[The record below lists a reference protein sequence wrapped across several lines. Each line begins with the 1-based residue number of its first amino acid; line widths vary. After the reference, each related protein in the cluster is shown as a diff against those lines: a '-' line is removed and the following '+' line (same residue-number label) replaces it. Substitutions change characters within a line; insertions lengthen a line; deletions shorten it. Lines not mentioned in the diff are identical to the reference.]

1 MNRRPQGI
9 RLRAIAVAGAIALA
23 GAGLPLLA
31 GSAAAQDAPSGSSAL
46 PNITDKLPDLP
57 SGSLTPGPSDIP
69 NLPIPG
75 LPGGKKSGEPA
86 MDLSKSTGLADGETI
101 TITGTGYRP
110 DDGVY
115 IAQTIE
121 KPKVGFPQTYGEAV
135 KVTPDESGSF
145 TAKLPVNVVFGEVDC
160 RKTDC
165 YVGSFTA
172 FPNLVDRTQD
182 VWKPISFAAG
192 VKPAAGAAGTGDA
205 GKGDSGKGN
214 SGPAATGGGD
224 SATSKSSS
232 GATVT
237 VSPVS
242 GLKPAG
248 DTVRVVGRGF
258 KTSGN
263 GVYVGLVDVAKFSPI
278 NRDAFAP
285 GTVWVARNNN
295 KLKEDG
301 SFAIDLPVQAKFND
315 TDCTKVECAVY
326 TFAAHGSPDRS
337 QDTSTPVKFAAGAA
351 GTGTGG
357 TDSGK
362 GTDSGAGTGTDSN
375 ASGDSGTSGASG
387 TGTASNSSGVSVSAT
402 PTTGLNPAG
411 DTVTVSGSGFKTGE
425 PGIYVGIAANDNF
438 SPTNQDA
445 FGPDTIWVAE
455 KNGRMSSD
463 GSFTVSLPVQA
474 KFGSTNCLTQRCSIF
489 TFAAHGSSDRSQDT
503 ATPVGFTGGVA
514 PGAAGETPEAKAG
527 SGGTSGGN
535 YAAAGSDADSDDD
548 ADSASSSNGSLSV
561 TASPT
566 TIAAKGSTPVTV
578 SGSGFST
585 DGPGIYVGVAEKS
598 KFSHV
603 DASVFGAVEFIRASE
618 MGSDGSWSTTLDIS
632 PVFPSGNCID
642 NQCAIFTFAAHG
654 SSDRSQDTATDITVS
669 GSEKEKEEARKA
681 AEEEKDKAD
690 KEGTDGKDKAGMVG
704 SDDAADADV
713 DRTAKSSGLGYFGF
727 GLLGFILGGIVVF
740 LIGAARRK
748 KDREQPAA

>member
-1 MNRRPQGI
+1 MKRRHQGV

-31 GSAAAQDAPSGSSAL
+31 GPAAAQDAPSGSSAL
-46 PNITDKLPDLP
+46 PSITDALPDLP

-69 NLPIPG
+69 DLPIPG
-75 LPGGKKSGEPA
+75 LPGGKRSGDPA

-101 TITGTGYRP
+101 TVTGTGYRP

-121 KPKVGFPQTYGEAV
+121 RPKAGFPQTYGEAV
-135 KVTPDESGSF
+135 KVTPDEDGSF

-172 FPNLVDRTQD
+172 FPNLVDRSQD

-192 VKPAAGAAGTGDA
+192 AKPAAGTGAAGAGD
-205 GKGDSGKGN
+205 
-214 SGPAATGGGD
+214 SGPAAAGGARGD
-224 SATSKSSS
+224 SATSTSSS
-232 GATVT
+232 GARVT
-237 VSPVS
+237 VRPVS
-242 GLKPAG
+242 GLTPAG

-258 KTSGN
+258 KTAGN
-263 GVYVGLVDVAKFSPI
+263 GIYVGLVDVARFSPI

-301 SFAIDLPVQAKFND
+301 SFAIDLPVQARFND

-337 QDTSTPVKFAAGAA
+337 QDTSTPVTFAAGPAGA
-351 GTGTGG
+351 GDSGGGAGSGTGA
-357 TDSGK
+357 DSDA
-362 GTDSGAGTGTDSN
+362 GTDSGA
-375 ASGDSGTSGASG
+375 SGASG
-387 TGTASNSSGVSVSAT
+387 TGTASNTSGVSVSAT

-425 PGIYVGIAANDNF
+425 PGIYVGIAADDNF

-474 KFGSTNCLTQRCSIF
+474 KFGSTDCLTQRCSIF

-514 PGAAGETPEAKAG
+514 PGASGGTPTAKAG
-527 SGGTSGGN
+527 SDGASGGN
-535 YAAAGSDADSDDD
+535 YAAADSGDD
-548 ADSASSSNGSLSV
+548 ADSASSADGSPSV
-561 TASPT
+561 SASPT

-681 AEEEKDKAD
+681 AEEGKDKAD
-690 KEGTDGKDKAGMVG
+690 KEGKDKAGIAG
-704 SDDAADADV
+704 SDDAADAEV
-713 DRTAKSSGLGYFGF
+713 DRTAASSGLGHFGF

-740 LIGAARRK
+740 LLGATRRK
-748 KDREQPAA
+748 RDREQPTA